1 MTDVL
6 VHVVLFKFH
15 RETTPAQRE
24 ELLAKLRLLGRQSG
38 GEEAGILFW
47 QVDQNGDQRKN
58 WHLVELAVFRDRA
71 SLENFRAHPAHDAVG
86 REMSKVADWAVGDL
100 SAALPLAL

>member
-15 RETTPAQRE
+15 RETSPAQRE

-58 WHLVELAVFRDRA
+58 WHLVELAVFGTAPHWKTSAPIPR
-71 SLENFRAHPAHDAVG
+71 
-86 REMSKVADWAVGDL
+86 MML
-100 SAALPLAL
+100 SDGK